1 MIIGN
6 GKLITNDA
14 ESNFYDCGAVYVKD
28 NVVEDIGEFEEIK
41 SRYPDEEIV
50 DVKGR
55 VIMPGMICAH
65 DHIYSSYARG
75 MAVSRPTVD
84 FFTTLENQWWTLDR
98 SLTLE
103 DVKLNAYTTYF
114 EAVKAGTTTVI
125 DHHSS
130 PNCAEGSLFAIA
142 EATED
147 LGIRASLCLELS
159 DRDGKEIAE
168 KEIKEN
174 VDFIKATQ
182 KDSKGDMLHGLFGM
196 HASFTISDETMEK
209 AVEAME
215 GVYDGYHVH
224 VAEGIED
231 EYDSMKKYS
240 KRVVERLE
248 GYNILGPNTIAVHGV
263 TVNEREMQI
272 LRDTKTN
279 VVHNP
284 QSNMNNAVG
293 APPISRMIDLGINV
307 GIGTDAMTQDMFESV
322 KVGTVLQSHE
332 TADPT
337 RGFGEG
343 AYMLFTGN
351 QNICDRYFN
360 KPLGR
365 IQKGAYADIIT
376 VDYFPHTPM
385 GSQNWVGHVL
395 FGMSGGMVND
405 TMINGKFV
413 MKDRIITTVDE
424 MAIKAKSIERATEIW
439 KNM

>member
-6 GKLITNDA
+6 GKVITNDA
-14 ESNFYDCGAVYVKD
+14 DSNFYDNGAVYVKD
-28 NVVEDIGEFEEIK
+28 NVVEDVGDFEDLK
-41 SRYPDEEIV
+41 SKYPNEEVV

-75 MAVSRPTVD
+75 MSVSKPTVD

-98 SLTLE
+98 SLMLE
-103 DVKLNAYTTYF
+103 DVRLNSYTTYF
-114 EAVKAGTTTVI
+114 EAIRAGTTTVI
-125 DHHSS
+125 DHHAS
-130 PNCAEGSLFAIA
+130 PNAAAGSLFAIA
-142 EATED
+142 DASQD
-147 LGIRASLCLELS
+147 LGIRANLCLELS
-159 DRDGKEIAE
+159 DRDGVEIAE
-168 KEIKEN
+168 AQIKEN
-174 VDFIKATQ
+174 IDFIKATQ
-182 KDSKGDMLHGLFGM
+182 KDDKNGMLKALFGM
-196 HASFTISDETMEK
+196 HASFTISDETMYK

-231 EYDSMKKYS
+231 EWDSMKKYQ
-240 KRVVERLE
+240 KRVVQRLE
-248 GYNILGPNTIAVHGV
+248 DFGILGPNTIAVHGV
-263 TVNEREMQI
+263 TVNEREMQ
-272 LRDTKTN
+272 LLKQTNTN

-293 APPISRMIDLGINV
+293 TPPISRMIDLGINV

-351 QNICDRYFN
+351 QKLCERYWD
-360 KPLGR
+360 KALGR

-376 VDYFPHTPM
+376 VDYVPHTPM
-385 GSQNWVGHVL
+385 GSENWIGHVL

-405 TMINGKFV
+405 TMVNGKFV
-413 MKDRIITTVDE
+413 MKDRVIQTVDE
-424 MAIKAKSIERATEIW
+424 LKIKADSVQRAKEIW